1 MFFIQLLCDK
11 CPITF
16 MKLLQEV
23 VIVFMYSMDAYK
35 ALQEKDAKLLH
46 LQKRR
51 KRLAALL
58 AEEREQLHVS

>member
-1 MFFIQLLCDK
+1 MY
-11 CPITF
+11 
-16 MKLLQEV
+16 
-23 VIVFMYSMDAYK
+23 MYSMDAYK

-58 AEEREQLHVS
+58 AEEREQLHVSIHVSVLRVASDVVFL